1 MRGGM
6 AFMKISPDILPEPLY
21 DDMLYTLRY
30 RSIDERILFVW
41 LATLQ
46 YALDGHVPRP
56 KK

>member
-21 DDMLYTLRY
+21 ADMLYTLRY

-46 YALDGHVPRP
+46 SALGGYIPSYQ
-56 KK
+56 